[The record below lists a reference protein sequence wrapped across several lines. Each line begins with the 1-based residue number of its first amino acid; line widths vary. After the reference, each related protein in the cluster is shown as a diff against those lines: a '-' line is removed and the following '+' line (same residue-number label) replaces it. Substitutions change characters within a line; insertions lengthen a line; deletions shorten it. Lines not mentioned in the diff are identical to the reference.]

1 MVHLCEMK
9 MLCFELIVIVII
21 SFESVKLL
29 LEYSRWLLMLNKALL
44 P

>member
-29 LEYSRWLLMLNKALL
+29 LKYSRWLLMLNKALL